1 MNQVII
7 AYDVL
12 VEGGD
17 ITLDS
22 TELVDYKIVKAK
34 DVRSWPSNKGP
45 TKPSRDNQRRTT
57 VQKKISPHK
66 KGAYC

>member
-12 VEGGD
+12 VEEGA

-22 TELVDYKIVKAK
+22 TELVDYKIVKTK
-34 DVRSWPSNKGP
+34 DVRPWPSGTGQAIKDWLSQQGITNEELPFRK
-45 TKPSRDNQRRTT
+45 
-57 VQKKISPHK
+57 
-66 KGAYC
+66 